1 MEQAVNTDFRIK
13 ALNGDTFTE
22 MHVENGRTLMYVYDR
37 SGRLLDV
44 LEEIACYIHPKDV
57 KQTE

>member
-1 MEQAVNTDFRIK
+1 MNNGFLIK

-22 MHVENGRTLMYVYDR
+22 TRIENSKTLMYVYDR

-57 KQTE
+57 KPAE

>member
-1 MEQAVNTDFRIK
+1 VNNGFRIK

-22 MHVENGRTLMYVYDR
+22 MRIENGRTLTYVYDR

-44 LEEIACYIHPKDV
+44 LEEIACYIHSKDV
-57 KQTE
+57 KQIE

>member
-1 MEQAVNTDFRIK
+1 MNDGFRIK

-22 MHVENGRTLMYVYDR
+22 MRIENGRTLMYVYDR

-44 LEEIACYIHPKDV
+44 LEEIACYIHPKNL